1 MSAQDMRQRIA
12 DAVADDGED
21 TASAEV
27 TPSSPTAPGD
37 GSPGGEAE
45 GLRGRDSADTTEDA
59 PAGDVTE
66 VPDEYFGFKFPAD
79 LTPEERG
86 DLIAEFKKRDDTIGK
101 LLRERGE
108 DDGSAEPEPEP
119 EPEPELTDSE
129 ILQALNLDPETNPF
143 DEGVA
148 KIAIPLVRR
157 QMQQEATIAQLIE
170 LQEISEID
178 RSWRS
183 ALEGLEKENGAL
195 PVELNHEAVM
205 EFAAE
210 NNIGSPV
217 DAYWRLMGPSRSA
230 LDRAT
235 KDVQAKRLQ
244 AAKAAASGTRPGTT
258 VADDEAPVESKTA
271 KGATREVA
279 SRLLRDLGLG

>member
-1 MSAQDMRQRIA
+1 MAANMREHIA
-12 DAVADDGED
+12 AAVSEDGED

-27 TPSSPTAPGD
+27 TPSSPETPGD

-45 GLRGRDSADTTEDA
+45 GSTGATATSEDA

-66 VPDEYFGFKFPAD
+66 VPTEYFGYEFPPD
-79 LTPEERG
+79 LSPKERS

-101 LLRERGE
+101 LMREHGE
-108 DDGSAEPEPEP
+108 DDGTPPEPEP
-119 EPEPELTDSE
+119 EPEVVELTDGE

-143 DEGVA
+143 DEATA
-148 KIAIPLVRR
+148 KIAVPLVRR

-183 ALEGLEKENGAL
+183 SLEGLEKEHGAL
-195 PVELNHEAVM
+195 PVELDHEAVM
-205 EFAAE
+205 EFAAD

-217 DAYWRLMGPSRSA
+217 DAYWRIMGPGRSA
-230 LDRAT
+230 IDRAA
-235 KDVQAKRLQ
+235 KDVQAKRLT
-244 AAKAAASGTRPGTT
+244 AAKTAASGTRPGTT
-258 VADDEAPVESKTA
+258 VADDEAPPESKTA

-279 SRLLRDLGLG
+279 TRLLRDLGLG